1 MTSSRGS
8 NLYITIWDGYIE
20 SMKNSITLTENIFE
34 GEKVILCFCRFGRDM
49 AQRRCNS
56 AICSDR
62 LYKILK

>member
-49 AQRRCNS
+49 AQLRCNS
-56 AICSDR
+56 TICRDR